1 MDLVEYQRHV
11 EAIGFGKKLPTA
23 LYVFRNCE
31 SGGFGAE
38 LDQMVAHLVARYEV
52 GPGFNVVKFRTDEL
66 KISFLCY
73 PRFFVCLR

>member
-1 MDLVEYQRHV
+1 MDLVEYQHHV

-31 SGGFGAE
+31 AGGFGAE

-52 GPGFNVVKFRTDEL
+52 GQ
-66 KISFLCY
+66 
-73 PRFFVCLR
+73 